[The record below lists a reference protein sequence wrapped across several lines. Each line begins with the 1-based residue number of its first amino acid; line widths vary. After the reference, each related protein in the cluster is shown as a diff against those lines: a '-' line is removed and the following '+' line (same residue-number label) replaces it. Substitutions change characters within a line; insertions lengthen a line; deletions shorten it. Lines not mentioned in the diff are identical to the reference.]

1 MALNRASFIKKNNH
15 INGEY
20 MNRNYNLRVCYRP
33 MVTNYGYDPVLA
45 HYGVKGMRWGV
56 RRFQNYDGTLTSL
69 GRKKLAEMKDKETAY
84 RDKLSAI
91 IKNRNVKASDLK
103 RFKYRNHSLAYRVG
117 MTAAVAVA
125 RTLINDMV
133 TGNIHSYA
141 SMSKTELAQKLAK
154 IAQTTATN
162 VAVNDVLAKSASNRY
177 DSSGKKLKNPI
188 ISKEDLIEVGIK
200 QAKRAAPL
208 ISFVFKMKVA
218 QAKANRAKYEQEFN
232 RWGGRILEEKVSDF
246 VYAPFEVVR

>member
-1 MALNRASFIKKNNH
+1 MACNNQYS
-15 INGEY
+15 IALY
-20 MNRNYNLRVCYRP
+20 TPALSK
-33 MVTNYGYDPVLA
+33 YGYEPILV

-91 IKNRNVKASDLK
+91 SKNRNVNASDLK
-103 RFKYRNHSLAYRVG
+103 RFQYRNHNLPYRVG
-117 MTAAVAVA
+117 KTAASVVAQ
-125 RTLINDMV
+125 TLIKDMI

-141 SMSKTELAQKLAK
+141 SMSKIDLAQKLAK
-154 IAQTTATN
+154 IAQTTAVN

-177 DSSGKKLKNPI
+177 DNSGKRRKGVKDPI
-188 ISKEDLIEVGIK
+188 ISKEDLIQGGIRT
-200 QAKRAAPL
+200 ATRAAPL

-218 QAKANRAKYEQEFN
+218 QAKVNRAKYEQEFN
-232 RWGGRILEEKVSDF
+232 RWGGRILEEKLDDF
-246 VYAPFEVVR
+246 IHAPFEVVR